1 MQKKALTNLVEY
13 RIICSMVKIIFKHWK
28 TGELLEI
35 VGQVLYDNPASARLV
50 VQTPSGKLEDIIK
63 STIVSKKEL

>member
-1 MQKKALTNLVEY
+1 
-13 RIICSMVKIIFKHWK
+13 MVKIIFKHWK

-35 VGQVLYDNPASARLV
+35 VGQVLYDNPTSARLV